1 VTGLRKSPELPY
13 RPTYPAAI
21 PGHRRI
27 AVVGSTSA
35 HLRFCMPTPSD
46 NFGLS
51 ATKKPALGTAPNHKK
66 RRERL
71 HSCIGPVAGRAGAAL
86 DIMRVAGAEPI
97 TFEIIAGMERVVG
110 EEWPH
115 LSEED
120 WDSLDDW
127 DESDDDES
135 DEWDDLDDDW
145 DDPDDEFD
153 DLDDDWDE

>member
-1 VTGLRKSPELPY
+1 MTESRWVIGGTPEETIRL
-13 RPTYPAAI
+13 T
-21 PGHRRI
+21 I
-27 AVVGSTSA
+27 A
-35 HLRFCMPTPSD
+35 
-46 NFGLS
+46 
-51 ATKKPALGTAPNHKK
+51 ALGMDVEEFAMRGLLP
-66 RRERL
+66 RSQFER
-71 HSCIGPVAGRAGAAL
+71 V
-86 DIMRVAGAEPI
+86 VAGAEPI

-127 DESDDDES
+127 DESDDDET

-145 DDPDDEFD
+145 DDPDDELD